1 MRMRTAAVTIAAAVA
16 LGLVGQSARDLH
28 GPDAALLFALGGPW
42 VVTAFAVAA
51 LTRSAVAG
59 TVACALSVPVYYGVM
74 LLVEGRGYPGY
85 AFSMTVLWGAAALA
99 CGALFGWLGATA
111 RERSGRRR
119 GVAVA
124 ILGGTLAGEAALFLA
139 LHSRAGS
146 PVLVAELVAGAV
158 LVGAAAWPGRARALA
173 AATGAAG
180 VAAVAD
186 GALRFVMRAQG
197 WGG

>member
-1 MRMRTAAVTIAAAVA
+1 MRTAAVTIAAAVA
-16 LGLVGQSARDLH
+16 LGLVGQSARDYY

-59 TVACALSVPVYYGVM
+59 TVACALSVPVYYAVM
-74 LLVEGRGYPGY
+74 LLVERRAYPGY
-85 AFSMTVLWGAAALA
+85 AASMSVLWGGAAVG
-99 CGALFGWLGATA
+99 CGALFGWLGAGA
-111 RERSGRRR
+111 RERSGRWRS
-119 GVAVA
+119 VAMA

-146 PVLVAELVAGAV
+146 PVLVAELAAGIV

-173 AATGAAG
+173 AAAAAAG

-186 GALRFVMRAQG
+186 GALRVVMRAQG